1 MKQNVKVAPVRT
13 GPLKAKKDTNRTIV
27 NADGFEA
34 TERTA
39 KSELF
44 VLAVGR
50 FYGEDSFYESKNEST
65 QRFVKL
71 VHKITK
77 SDPAWMAEFL
87 KWLRN
92 EGNIRTAAIVGAAEY
107 VKAGGPNGR
116 SVVKSVIV
124 RADEPAEMLAYWMN
138 THGKR
143 VPQPI
148 KRGIR
153 DSAQA
158 LYNERNF
165 ARWDSKSNAV
175 RMADVVELT
184 HPAPKA
190 GWQSELFQY
199 MLEDRHGRGNL
210 DNKHLVYLSKR
221 AACSTRAD
229 YLAELKAG
237 NPTISWEN
245 VSSAGTGSMTAEE
258 WLTLYDFMGYM
269 AKLRNLR
276 NLDKANVD
284 VRTKR
289 IIGNTLADPEQVA
302 KSRQL
307 PMRFYSAYKNVSD
320 DVWKSFLSEA
330 LDHSLANVPKV
341 AGKWLVMVDASSSM
355 TYDYSNKGD
364 LNYYDA
370 ATVFEA
376 SFAKANNAVIRTY
389 SSQGQLSAKM
399 RLTGKN
405 TLRIVEDLHK
415 PSYNFS
421 GGTDTAGN
429 LQRAFNDGEFD
440 HVLLLTDE
448 QYNTGGGGYW
458 YGSRTNPSDVIPAD
472 VPMYVF
478 NLAGYKAGH
487 DIKPNRVTVGGLS
500 DAAFGM
506 IAAVEASK
514 AKWPWE

>member
-44 VLAVGR
+44 ILAVGR
-50 FYGEDSFYESKNEST
+50 FYGEDSFYESKSEST
-65 QRFVKL
+65 KRFVAL

-92 EGNIRTAAIVGAAEY
+92 DGNIRTAAIVGAAEY

-184 HPAPKA
+184 HPAPKG
-190 GWQSELFQY
+190 GWQSDLFKY
-199 MLEDRHGRGNL
+199 MLEDRHGRGTFNE
-210 DNKHLVYLSKR
+210 KHLVYLEKR
-221 AACSTRAD
+221 AACSTRGD
-229 YLAELKAG
+229 YLAELDAG

-245 VSSAGTGSMTAEE
+245 VSSAGTGSMTADE
-258 WLTLYDFMGYM
+258 WIMLYEHMGYM
-269 AKLRNLR
+269 AQLRNLR
-276 NLDKANVD
+276 NLDKANVSIKA
-284 VRTKR
+284 KR
-289 IIGNTLADPEQVA
+289 AIGEVLADPEQVA

-330 LDHSLANVPKV
+330 LDHSLVNVPKV
-341 AGKWLVMVDASSSM
+341 HGKWLIMVDASSSM
-355 TYDYSNKGD
+355 TYDYSHKSD
-364 LNYYDA
+364 LSYYDS
-370 ATVFEA
+370 ATVFA
-376 SFAKANNAVIRTY
+376 AAFAKVNNADLRTY
-389 SSQGQLSAKM
+389 SSVGNLSPKM
-399 RLTGKN
+399 RYTGKN

-415 PSYNFS
+415 PTYNFS

-429 LQRAFNDGEFD
+429 LKRAFADGEYD
-440 HVLLLTDE
+440 AVLLLTDE
-448 QYNTGGGGYW
+448 QYNAGGYW
-458 YGSRTNPSDVIPAD
+458 YGSHTNPSDVIPD
-472 VPMYVF
+472 SIPLYTF

-487 DIKPNRVTVGGLS
+487 EIKPNRITVGGLS
-500 DAAFGM
+500 DAGFSM

>member
-13 GPLKAKKDTNRTIV
+13 GVVKAKHSTNRTTV

-65 QRFVKL
+65 KRFVAL
-71 VHKITK
+71 VHKVTK

-124 RADEPAEMLAYWMN
+124 RADEPAEMMAYWLN
-138 THGKR
+138 NHGRR

-153 DSAQA
+153 DAAQA

-184 HPAPKA
+184 HPAPKG
-190 GWQSELFQY
+190 GWQSDLFKY
-199 MLEDRHGRGNL
+199 MLEDRHGRGTFEG
-210 DNKHLVYLSKR
+210 KHLVYLEKRSKCVSR
-221 AACSTRAD
+221 TD
-229 YLAELKAG
+229 YLTELQAG

-245 VSSAGTGSMTAEE
+245 VSSAGTGSMTADE

-276 NLDKANVD
+276 NLDKAGVD
-284 VRTKR
+284 VRTKH
-289 IIGNTLADPEQVA
+289 IIGNTLADKEQVA

-320 DVWKSFLSEA
+320 DVWKSYLSEA

-341 AGKWLVMVDASSSM
+341 HGKWLVLIDASGSM
-355 TYDYSNKGD
+355 SYSWSHSGD
-364 LNYYDA
+364 LDYYDS
-370 ATVFEA
+370 ATVFGA
-376 SFAKANNAVIRTY
+376 AFAKVNNADVRTY
-389 SSQGQLSAKM
+389 SSTGQLSPKM
-399 RLTGKN
+399 TLTGKN

-415 PSYNFS
+415 NTYNFG
-421 GGTDTAGN
+421 GGTDTTGN
-429 LQRAFNDGEFD
+429 LRKAFAAGKYDG
-440 HVLLLTDE
+440 VLLLTDE
-448 QYNTGGGGYW
+448 QYNGGGF
-458 YGSRTNPSDVIPAD
+458 YGRAGNPSDAIPAS
-472 VPMYVF
+472 VPLYTF
-478 NLAGYKAGH
+478 NLAGYKGGH
-487 DIKPNRVTVGGLS
+487 DIKPNRVTVGGLN
-500 DAAFGM
+500 DAAFNM